1 MVVSS
6 HVRGPGN
13 TRRLR
18 VRGRFRSRRQHLRQ
32 SGDGC
37 RLVTEQW
44 ITRAT
49 RRLGDS
55 GHRNGCHVYLRR
67 AVHRTQTRRRPRF
80 VRWRATAAWVES
92 TYGCICTPDFGPRC
106 SPTLVTST
114 PSVKSAAYP
123 RCQSCA
129 CQMAKAQARPTPCLR
144 RLPTHPTESLAQ
156 KREQATDVRP
166 PQGVPPSSAVRARER
181 HLRS

>member
-1 MVVSS
+1 MDHARDAKAWRQRTPQRVSCLPTPCGAS
-6 HVRGPGN
+6 DSDPSP
-13 TRRLR
+13 TSLR
-18 VRGRFRSRRQHLRQ
+18 AVASYGGLGGVHLRMY
-32 SGDGC
+32 
-37 RLVTEQW
+37 LH
-44 ITRAT
+44 TR
-49 RRLGDS
+49 
-55 GHRNGCHVYLRR
+55 
-67 AVHRTQTRRRPRF
+67 
-80 VRWRATAAWVES
+80 
-92 TYGCICTPDFGPRC
+92 FGPRC

-156 KREQATDVRP
+156 KREQDTDVRP